1 MNSNELVA
9 RNVRR
14 FRTERQLS
22 LGDVARRSGLSK
34 QTLSKVELGTGNPTV
49 DTLEAI
55 AAALDVPIRRLM
67 TEWGTRVFLVR
78 AGDGQVE
85 DSTLGATSLLDI
97 TYGSGYVRT
106 SVVDVISDSET
117 AEHDIHP
124 AGALL
129 HVYVIEGTIV
139 LGPENETFELEPGDF
154 IRFPSDAKYRFH
166 AASSKAK
173 AHVTTTIPQVPQF
186 GPNAPDPR

>member
-49 DTLEAI
+49 DTLESI

-78 AGDGQVE
+78 AGDGQTE
-85 DSTLGATSLLDI
+85 ESTLGATSLLDI

-106 SVVDVISDSET
+106 SVVELSSESVITDHE
-117 AEHDIHP
+117 IHP

-129 HVYVIEGTIV
+129 HVYVIAGTV
-139 LGPENETFELEPGDF
+139 HLGPENETFDLFPGDF
-154 IRFPSDAKYRFH
+154 IRFPSDAKYRFQ
-166 AASSKAK
+166 AATHTAT

-186 GPNAPDPR
+186 GPNVPAPR

>member
-14 FRTERQLS
+14 FRMERQLS

-49 DTLEAI
+49 DTLESI
-55 AAALDVPIRRLM
+55 AAALDVPLRRLV
-67 TEWGTRVFLVR
+67 TEWGSRVFLVR
-78 AGDGQVE
+78 AGDGKQE

-106 SVVDVISDSET
+106 SVVELSSDQAT
-117 AEHDIHP
+117 TDHDIHP

-129 HVYVIEGTIV
+129 HVYVINGSV
-139 LGPENETFELEPGDF
+139 LLGPENETFELQSGDF
-154 IRFPSDAKYRFH
+154 MRFPSDAKYRFE
-166 AASSKAK
+166 ATSRTAK

-186 GPNAPDPR
+186 GPNAPAPR

>member
-49 DTLEAI
+49 GTLESI

-78 AGDGQVE
+78 AGDTQAE
-85 DSTLGATSLLDI
+85 ESTFGNTSLLDI

-106 SVVDVISDSET
+106 AVVELSSAAAAADHE
-117 AEHDIHP
+117 IHA

-129 HVYVIEGTIV
+129 HVYIINGSMI
-139 LGPENETFELEPGDF
+139 LGPENETVELQCGDF
-154 IRFPSDAKYRFH
+154 IRFPADAKYRFE
-166 AASSKAK
+166 AASPTAR